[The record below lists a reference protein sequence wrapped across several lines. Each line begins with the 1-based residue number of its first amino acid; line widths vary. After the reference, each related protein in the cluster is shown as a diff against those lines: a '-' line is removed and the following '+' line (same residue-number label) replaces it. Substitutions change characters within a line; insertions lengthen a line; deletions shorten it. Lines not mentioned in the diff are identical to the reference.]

1 MDKQK
6 HKHIL
11 KLQKKIRE
19 KISFKFPN
27 TKITSSFF
35 ANQYNLNNKDG
46 NPICNETARKWLN
59 GISVPQSHR
68 ITFLMNW
75 LEFDMVCST
84 KKSKLAK
91 SNTRIIIDRNSGLEN
106 VIEIIQKLKLNA
118 DEITIEF
125 K

>member
-1 MDKQK
+1 MDNQK
-6 HKHIL
+6 HKHLL
-11 KLQKKIRE
+11 KLSKKIRE
-19 KISFKFPN
+19 RLSAKYPN

-46 NPICNETARKWLN
+46 SPICNETARKWLH

-75 LEFDMVCST
+75 LEFDMICST
-84 KKSKLAK
+84 AKSKLAK
-91 SNTRIIIDRNSGLEN
+91 SNTRIIVGRDSGLEN
-106 VIEIIQKLKLNA
+106 VLEILQKLKQNA
-118 DEITIEF
+118 HEITIEF